1 MGTICGL
8 FGEYFGTILV
18 IFGYYLGTI
27 WGLFAVNFNATR
39 RDIVLGAHA
48 DRKNHLHA
56 LKTCFPLLAQRD
68 ARICTD
74 SILTTV
80 HMSTSTG
87 RTRVM
92 EPSRRHEVCTIAQN
106 VQINDSGD
114 MSTIDAPHGLAHTC

>member
-1 MGTICGL
+1 MYLGTICGL
-8 FGEYFGTILV
+8 FQCNE
-18 IFGYYLGTI
+18 
-27 WGLFAVNFNATR
+27 TR
-39 RDIVLGAHA
+39 HSELGALA

-56 LKTCFPLLAQRD
+56 LKTCFPVLSQRD